1 MRSRLAS
8 MLLTSTALLTTTL
21 AAPPPAGGEPFSAV
35 QNPQPARFWRFYSVA
50 EPPAGAVPSGGPC
63 AHPPLPPAVAA
74 MQLDIQSAPLF
85 APGLIVPA
93 PGGDVIYCQHVAA
106 LNSAQR
112 AEIAALDT
120 DADLELVPPRVTP
133 QGAPAD
139 RVRVAGQ
146 EHLIALAGLPAVRG
160 VVTHPTTVAV
170 LDTAAPAAEPGLP
183 GLGAHDTHGEDM
195 ALIIRQALCPDDSA
209 PADCGIHIETLPALD
224 LVRDDHG
231 PLQAS
236 GGGTHGDAGQVAR
249 AIHQAVDA
257 AAVAGHRLVIDLSVA
272 WVADDLDR
280 PSNRAVRAAIEQA
293 RARGAIVVAAAGNH
307 TVGCGEGPVLPA
319 AWSEA
324 VYDDGAP
331 LVLSA
336 AAVTADGAPVSNARE
351 GGPVTTHAFGDGV
364 TADPE
369 YFAPG
374 MGALTPLDGA
384 LRVGSSVA
392 AAITAAAAAGRLARG
407 DAPAATL
414 HALTAID
421 DPAPGLPRPDLLRIC
436 AFLDLPCPPLATE
449 GPRLDDVPASA
460 PGPETDQRPGGAC
473 DDDGAEGSAPTCEV
487 CFGVARDHKVYL
499 AINGLVRDVW
509 LRAQAAKSVRYVPL
523 TDRLSLGEVG
533 VYQVDLTAGETL
545 EVIYQTSTGWHRA
558 PVTLYD

>member
-8 MLLTSTALLTTTL
+8 MLLTSTALLTATL
-21 AAPPPAGGEPFSAV
+21 AAPAPASAQGV
-35 QNPQPARFWRFYSVA
+35 AAIRNPQPDRFWRFYSVA
-50 EPPAGAVPSGGPC
+50 EPPAGAVPFGGPC
-63 AHPPLPPAVAA
+63 ADPPLPPAVAA

-85 APGLIVPA
+85 APGLAVPA
-93 PGGDVIYCQHVAA
+93 PDGDVIYCQHTAA
-106 LNSAQR
+106 INNAQR

-120 DADLELVPPRVTP
+120 DADLELVPPRVLP
-133 QGAPAD
+133 QSVPAD

-146 EHLIALAGLPAVRG
+146 ANLIALAGLPAVRG

-170 LDTAAPAAEPGLP
+170 LDTAAPADAPGLP
-183 GLGAHDTHGEDM
+183 GFGAHDSHGEDM
-195 ALIIRQALCPDDSA
+195 ALIVRQALCPDDSA
-209 PADCGIHIETLPALD
+209 PADCGIHVETLPALD

-231 PLQAS
+231 PLQVS
-236 GGGTHGDAGQVAR
+236 GGGTYGDAGQIAR

-272 WVADDLDR
+272 WAADDLDR

-293 RARGAIVVAAAGNH
+293 RARGAIVVAAAGND

-319 AWSEA
+319 AWSETL
-324 VYDDGAP
+324 YHDGAP

-336 AAVTADGAPVSNARE
+336 AAVTADGAPVSNARAS
-351 GGPVTTHAFGDGV
+351 GPVTTRAFGDGV

-374 MGALTPLDGA
+374 LGAPPDGS
-384 LRVGSSVA
+384 LRVGSSIA

-407 DAPAATL
+407 DAPAATID
-414 HALTAID
+414 ALTAID

-436 AFLDLPCPPLATE
+436 TFLDLPCPPLATDS
-449 GPRLDDVPASA
+449 PRLDDVPAD
-460 PGPETDQRPGGAC
+460 PPRPETDERPGGSC
-473 DDDGAEGSAPTCEV
+473 DDGGSHGSSPTCEV

-499 AINGLVRDVW
+499 AINGLAYDVW
-509 LRAQAAKSVRYVPL
+509 LRAQSGKSVRYVPL
-523 TDRLSLGEVG
+523 TDQLSLGQIG
-533 VYQVDLTAGETL
+533 VYQVDLTPGETL
-545 EVIYQTSTGWHRA
+545 EIVYYGGTAWHRA